1 MNNPKYLKMKKSF
14 FTSIIAVLLLWSCS
28 NNEDDSGMD
37 SLTVSPIV
45 GTWLMTDV
53 QIEEE
58 NSTQLN
64 LFEEIVDELNAENC
78 ALLIFE
84 FDAEGTVTATD
95 KLSYIEVNSGPT
107 GLDVPCPTQSDTE
120 TSVWRLEG
128 DQLTFIN
135 EDLEEE
141 TITVQIDGDTMV
153 VAGNEFDDEN
163 LTEATIIFTKQ

>member
-1 MNNPKYLKMKKSF
+1 MKKNF
-14 FTSIIAVLLLWSCS
+14 FLSAFAALVLFSCS
-28 NNEDDSGMD
+28 NDEDDSGMD
-37 SLTVSPIV
+37 SLAVSPIV

-64 LFEEIVDELNAENC
+64 LFEEIVDALNAESC
-78 ALLIFE
+78 ALLTFE
-84 FDAEGTVTATD
+84 FDAEGSVTATD
-95 KLSYIEVNSGPT
+95 KISFLEVNSGPT